1 MATVPVVLLP
11 VKMRLPLEG
20 AKLFFH
26 IVDDLEKSFLFMN
39 VIGAAVQTKKQSKSF
54 FSICSVSLTIS
65 DFFAFL
71 PFSHKIH
78 PEIFDPSHIVEI
90 ICRS

>member
-1 MATVPVVLLP
+1 MV
-11 VKMRLPLEG
+11 RLRTIHFNDQNMPRG
-20 AKLFFH
+20 
-26 IVDDLEKSFLFMN
+26 S
-39 VIGAAVQTKKQSKSF
+39 AVQTKKQSKSF